1 MPVLEVNFDGLV
13 GPTHNYSGLSSGNL
27 ASVTHGQKTSNPRE
41 AVLQGL
47 GKMRLMLSLGLPQA
61 VLPPQERPH
70 LPTLRR
76 EGFIGSDAEILAQ
89 AAKSPFL
96 LNCASSAS
104 SMWAANAATVAPSVD
119 STDGKTHFTPANL
132 VSKLHR
138 SIEPAMTSRILK
150 KIFSDDQYFRHH
162 DPLPASAAL
171 GDEGSANHTRLAAT
185 HSAKGV
191 HLFVYG
197 RTGADAKEVTQLP
210 ARQTREASESV
221 ARLHRLPP
229 EQTVFARQLPAA
241 IDAGVFHNDVIS
253 VGNENVFFYHE
264 ETFAEEARIF
274 EELRRKWDALGDAQL
289 VLIPV
294 AKSDVP
300 LVDAV
305 KSYLFNSQLVTLPD
319 GRMALIAPQEC
330 EQTPTVKAY
339 LDSLIG
345 NGGPIAEVRFPQL
358 RQSMQNGGGPACL
371 RLRVPLTE
379 AEWKAVTPGVR
390 LDGDKIDTLEAW
402 AKKHYRDKL
411 SPADLADPKLLQ
423 ESRTALDDLTQILGL
438 GSLYDFQA

>member
-1 MPVLEVNFDGLV
+1 MSVFEVNFDGLV

-27 ASVTHGQKTSNPRE
+27 ASVSHGQKASNPRE

-47 GKMRLMLSLGLPQA
+47 GKMRLMLSLGLPQGI
-61 VLPPQERPH
+61 LPPQERPY
-70 LPTLRR
+70 LPALRKV
-76 EGFIGSDAEILAQ
+76 GFSGTDAEVLAQ

-104 SMWAANAATVAPSVD
+104 SMWAANAATVAPASD
-119 STDGKTHFTPANL
+119 TEDGKTHFTPANL

-138 SIEPAMTSRILK
+138 SIEAPMTSRILK
-150 KIFSDDQYFRHH
+150 RIFADTKYFQHH

-185 HSAKGV
+185 HAAKGI

-210 ARQTREASESV
+210 ARQTREASESI
-221 ARLHRLPP
+221 ARLHRLPA

-253 VGNENVFFYHE
+253 VGNENVFFFHE
-264 ETFAEEARIF
+264 ETFAEEARVL

-289 VLIPV
+289 ILIPV
-294 AKSDVP
+294 PNAEVP

-319 GRMALIAPQEC
+319 GRMALIAPQES
-330 EQTPTVKAY
+330 EQTPSVKAY
-339 LDSLIG
+339 LDGLIG
-345 NGGPIAEVRFPQL
+345 NGGPISEVRFPQL

-371 RLRVPLTE
+371 RLRVPLSA
-379 AEWKAVTPGVR
+379 AEWRAVSPGVR
-390 LDGDKIDTLEAW
+390 LTPEKIDALETW

-411 SPADLADPKLLQ
+411 LPADLADPKLLQ
-423 ESRTALDDLTQILGL
+423 ESRTALDTLTQILEL